1 MPGLIDTFDQDYQ
14 NCFKEIF
21 KTIVFSHRHNKI
33 DDFMT
38 ESARHMM
45 SIVRDPMYKYSKP
58 AENRFF
64 SVPQLSF
71 LFVIYARNLD
81 A

>member
-1 MPGLIDTFDQDYQ
+1 
-14 NCFKEIF
+14 
-21 KTIVFSHRHNKI
+21 
-33 DDFMT
+33 MT

-64 SVPQLSF
+64 SVSQLSF

-81 A
+81 AQSFTDEKWG

>member
-1 MPGLIDTFDQDYQ
+1 
-14 NCFKEIF
+14 
-21 KTIVFSHRHNKI
+21 
-33 DDFMT
+33 
-38 ESARHMM
+38 MM

-64 SVPQLSF
+64 SVSQLSF

-81 A
+81 AQSFTDEKWGKTQPRVKQEVRTLELEALR